1 MICHDKGRLLWI
13 PEIFVAFVLYTKH
26 GSINKAASQLF
37 INAQGLSRI
46 IRNLESEL
54 QVELFVRAANGTT
67 PMEVLH
73 SAIACFPRLWEER
86 TLPMTAALAQN
97 LQLFTS
103 CGARA
108 AQLP

>member
-1 MICHDKGRLLWI
+1 MKQNIRI
-13 PEIFVAFVLYTKH
+13 YQVP
-26 GSINKAASQLF
+26 S
-37 INAQGLSRI
+37 GL
-46 IRNLESEL
+46 
-54 QVELFVRAANGTT
+54 
-67 PMEVLH
+67 EVLH

-86 TLPMTAALAQN
+86 TLPMTAALARN